1 MKSILLAGALLLA
14 TPVFFS
20 ACQEDAPEIDYEM
33 KVTVVNDFTKVVEAI
48 NNGALKNEQAIN
60 QLKQAIDQMN
70 ADQKTKMQ
78 AIIAAINAVNNTL
91 DTKLAVIEAAIKAQ
105 TLSMDSKMELLKGVI
120 EAQSASLEL
129 KLGAIKTAMNEQTL
143 ALEAKMDLIHDI
155 IGAQTTAL
163 ELKIAAIE
171 AAVKAQ
177 TLSME
182 AKMDLIHD
190 IIASQTAALELK
202 IGAIE
207 AAIKAQTLSMEAKM
221 DLIHD
226 IITAQTSA
234 LELKLAAIETAMK
247 EESIALADKLALV
260 EKAIKDQTTNFDTKM
275 ELLTTAVTSMPD
287 YRDKLAAIETAINN
301 VPDYATQLA
310 AIKAVLSNVNSTLT
324 DKLALLE
331 SIETAITDNAA
342 KLDAIKAVIDALPD
356 YSTAFTN
363 IKTEIANLL
372 QAVKDGTTSTETALA
387 AIAAKIEEMK
397 AAGGV
402 SGGGTT
408 GGGTGTEKIVPKDF
422 VDLGLPSGLLWAK
435 CNIGAATESETGGY
449 FSWGET
455 APKTAF
461 GLSKYKFGDNFT
473 KFSKYN
479 VDDKLKQLQPED
491 DAATVILGPWCHI
504 PTKAEWEEL
513 IEKCTWE
520 ATKMTMP
527 GITEPVVACW
537 KVTGPNGNHII
548 LPSTGWYGEYDFNF
562 DSSHYY
568 SSTLSYDDMSCY
580 ALTWDHSGVTKV
592 GSVSYDHPTIT
603 SRNRFFG
610 NVIRAVC
617 STK

>member
-1 MKSILLAGALLLA
+1 MRVLKSIMLAGAMLLA

-20 ACQEDAPEIDYEM
+20 SCEEDATNLKYKME
-33 KVTVVNDFTKVVEAI
+33 VTVVNDFTKVVEAI

-155 IGAQTTAL
+155 I
-163 ELKIAAIE
+163 
-171 AAVKAQ
+171 
-177 TLSME
+177 
-182 AKMDLIHD
+182 
-190 IIASQTAALELK
+190 ASQTAALELK

-207 AAIKAQTLSMEAKM
+207 AAIKAQTLSVETKM

-226 IITAQTSA
+226 IIAAQTSA

-260 EKAIKDQTTNFDTKM
+260 EKAIKDQATNFDTKM
-275 ELLTTAVTSMPD
+275 ELLTTAVTSIPD

-310 AIKAVLSNVNSTLT
+310 AIEAVLSNVNSTLT

-331 SIETAITDNAA
+331 GINDAITDNAA

-356 YSTAFTN
+356 YSTEFAN

-422 VDLGLPSGLLWAK
+422 VDLGLPSGLMWAK
-435 CNIGAATESETGGY
+435 CNIGAATESDSGGY

-455 APKTAF
+455 APKTKF
-461 GLSKYKFGDNFT
+461 GYGKYKFWNGSTFT
-473 KFSKYN
+473 KYN
-479 VDDKLKQLQPED
+479 WSDNLMELQPED
-491 DAATVILGPWCHI
+491 DAAFVNLGPWCHI

-520 ATKMTMP
+520 ATKVTMP
-527 GITEPVVACW
+527 GTTEPVVAYW

-548 LPSTGWYGEYDFNF
+548 LPSTGYYWDDDFHF
-562 DSSHYY
+562 SWSFYY
-568 SSTLSYDDMSCY
+568 SSTLKEVDTVYS
-580 ALTWDHSGVTKV
+580 LGWDQSGVTEELGV
-592 GSVSYDHPTIT
+592 TYDHPTIARG
-603 SRNRFFG
+603 SRKAG
-610 NVIRAVC
+610 YVIRAVC

>member
-129 KLGAIKTAMNEQTL
+129 KLGAIETAMNEQTL
-143 ALEAKMDLIHDI
+143 ALEAKMDLIHGI
-155 IGAQTTAL
+155 IG
-163 ELKIAAIE
+163 
-171 AAVKAQ
+171 
-177 TLSME
+177 
-182 AKMDLIHD
+182 D
-190 IIASQTAALELK
+190 QTAALELK

-226 IITAQTSA
+226 IIAAQTSA

-260 EKAIKDQTTNFDTKM
+260 EQAIKDQATNFDTKM
-275 ELLTTAVTSMPD
+275 ELLTTAITSIPD

-310 AIKAVLSNVNSTLT
+310 AIEAVLSNVNSTLT

-331 SIETAITDNAA
+331 SIETAITESGN
-342 KLDAIKAVIDALPD
+342 KLAAIKAVIDALPD
-356 YSTAFTN
+356 YTAEFTN
-363 IKTEIANLL
+363 IKAEIANLL
-372 QAVKDGTTSTETALA
+372 QAVKDGTTSKEAAIA
-387 AIAAKIEEMK
+387 AIAAKIEELK
-397 AAGGV
+397 AAGGIT
-402 SGGGTT
+402 GGGTT
-408 GGGTGTEKIVPKDF
+408 GGGTATETMEY
-422 VDLGLPSGLLWAK
+422 VDLGLPSGKKWSKKYL
-435 CNIGAATESETGGY
+435 GAETATDKGDY
-449 FSWGET
+449 YAWGET
-455 APKTAF
+455 SPKSPGHF
-461 GLSKYKFGDNFT
+461 DFT
-473 KFSKYN
+473 KENYKLLDGAWGDFRRYN
-479 VDDKLKQLQPED
+479 KKDGWKQLIPYD
-491 DAATVILGPWCHI
+491 DAATARLGDKWHI
-504 PTKAEWEEL
+504 PTETEVQELLDYCTAKEITMNGKA
-513 IEKCTWE
+513 
-520 ATKMTMP
+520 
-527 GITEPVVACW
+527 GIALVS
-537 KVTGPNGNHII
+537 KINNNYIFFRNNG
-548 LPSTGWYGEYDFNF
+548 LVSFDKWYGTDRFDFWTADLFIGDVQHATYCRIYIDGDNIVT
-562 DSSHYY
+562 DTWHTLRSDGMNIRPIYY
-568 SSTLSYDDMSCY
+568 
-580 ALTWDHSGVTKV
+580 
-592 GSVSYDHPTIT
+592 
-603 SRNRFFG
+603 
-610 NVIRAVC
+610 
-617 STK
+617 

>member
-1 MKSILLAGALLLA
+1 MRVLKSIMLAGAMLLA

-20 ACQEDAPEIDYEM
+20 SCEEDATNLKYKME
-33 KVTVVNDFTKVVEAI
+33 VTVVNDFTKVVEAI

-155 IGAQTTAL
+155 I
-163 ELKIAAIE
+163 
-171 AAVKAQ
+171 
-177 TLSME
+177 
-182 AKMDLIHD
+182 
-190 IIASQTAALELK
+190 ASQTAALELK

-226 IITAQTSA
+226 IIAAQTSA

-275 ELLTTAVTSMPD
+275 ELLTTAITSMPD
-287 YRDKLAAIETAINN
+287 YSAKLAAIETAISN

-331 SIETAITDNAA
+331 GINDAITDNAA
-342 KLDAIKAVIDALPD
+342 KLAAIKAVIDALPD
-356 YSTAFTN
+356 YSTEFAN

-435 CNIGAATESETGGY
+435 YNIGAATESDSGGY

-455 APKTAF
+455 APKTKF
-461 GLSKYKFGDNFT
+461 GYGKYKFWNGSTFT
-473 KFSKYN
+473 KYN
-479 VDDKLKQLQPED
+479 WSDNLMELQPED
-491 DAATVILGPWCHI
+491 DAALVNLGPWCHI

-520 ATKMTMP
+520 ATKVTMP
-527 GITEPVVACW
+527 GTTEPVEAYW
-537 KVTGPNGNHII
+537 KVTGPDGNHII
-548 LPSTGWYGEYDFNF
+548 LPSTGWYGDDGLHFSWSF
-562 DSSHYY
+562 YY
-568 SSTLSYDDMSCY
+568 SSTLKEVDTVYS
-580 ALTWDHSGVTKV
+580 LGWDQSGVTEELGV
-592 GSVSYDHPTIT
+592 TYDHPTIART
-603 SRNRFFG
+603 SRQDG
-610 NVIRAVC
+610 CVIRAVC

>member
-1 MKSILLAGALLLA
+1 MRVLKSIMLAGAMLLA

-20 ACQEDAPEIDYEM
+20 SCEEDATNLKYKME
-33 KVTVVNDFTKVVEAI
+33 VTVVNDFTKVVEAI

-129 KLGAIKTAMNEQTL
+129 KLGAIETAMNEQTL
-143 ALEAKMDLIHDI
+143 ALEAKMDLIHGI
-155 IGAQTTAL
+155 IG
-163 ELKIAAIE
+163 
-171 AAVKAQ
+171 
-177 TLSME
+177 
-182 AKMDLIHD
+182 D
-190 IIASQTAALELK
+190 QTAALELK

-226 IITAQTSA
+226 IIAAQTSA

-260 EKAIKDQTTNFDTKM
+260 EQAIKDQTTNFDAKM
-275 ELLTTAVTSMPD
+275 ELLTAAITSMPD
-287 YRDKLAAIETAINN
+287 YSAKLAAIETAINN
-301 VPDYATQLA
+301 VPDYSTQLA
-310 AIKAVLSNVNSTLT
+310 AIKAVMNNVNSTLT

-331 SIETAITDNAA
+331 GINDAITDNAA
-342 KLDAIKAVIDALPD
+342 KLAAIEAVIDALPD
-356 YSTAFTN
+356 YSAAFTS

-455 APKTAF
+455 APKTDF
-461 GLSKYKFGDNFT
+461 GYSKYKFWNGSTFT
-473 KFSKYN
+473 KYN
-479 VDDKLKQLQPED
+479 WSDNLMELQPED
-491 DAATVILGPWCHI
+491 DAAFVNLGPWCHI

-520 ATKMTMP
+520 ATKVTMP
-527 GITEPVVACW
+527 GTTEPVVSYW

-548 LPSTGWYGEYDFNF
+548 LPSTGYYWDDGFNF
-562 DSSHYY
+562 NWSFYY
-568 SSTLSYDDMSCY
+568 SSTLKEVDTVYS
-580 ALTWDHSGVTKV
+580 LGWDQSGVTEELGV
-592 GSVSYDHPTIT
+592 TYDHPTIARG
-603 SRNRFFG
+603 SRKAG
-610 NVIRAVC
+610 YVIRAVC

>member
-1 MKSILLAGALLLA
+1 MRVLKSIMLAGAMLLA

-20 ACQEDAPEIDYEM
+20 SCEEDATNLKYKME
-33 KVTVVNDFTKVVEAI
+33 VTVVNDFTKVVEAI

-105 TLSMDSKMELLKGVI
+105 TLSMEAKMDLLKGVI
-120 EAQSASLEL
+120 A
-129 KLGAIKTAMNEQTL
+129 
-143 ALEAKMDLIHDI
+143 
-155 IGAQTTAL
+155 AQTTAL
-163 ELKIAAIE
+163 ETKL
-171 AAVKAQ
+171 
-177 TLSME
+177 
-182 AKMDLIHD
+182 
-190 IIASQTAALELK
+190 
-202 IGAIE
+202 GAIE

-226 IITAQTSA
+226 IIAAQTSA
-234 LELKLAAIETAMK
+234 LELKLAAIETAIK
-247 EESIALADKLALV
+247 EESIALEDKLALV
-260 EKAIKDQTTNFDTKM
+260 EQAIKDQTTNFDAKM
-275 ELLTTAVTSMPD
+275 ELLTTAITSMPD
-287 YRDKLAAIETAINN
+287 YSAKLAAIETAISN

-310 AIKAVLSNVNSTLT
+310 AIKAVMNGINTTLT

-331 SIETAITDNAA
+331 GINDAITDNAA
-342 KLDAIKAVIDALPD
+342 KLAAIKAVIDALPD
-356 YSTAFTN
+356 YSTAFAS

-435 CNIGAATESETGGY
+435 CNIGAATENETGGY

-455 APKTAF
+455 APKTKF
-461 GLSKYKFGDNFT
+461 GYGKYKFWNGSTFT
-473 KFSKYN
+473 KYN
-479 VDDKLKQLQPED
+479 WSDNLMELQPED
-491 DAATVILGPWCHI
+491 DAATVILGPWCHT

-520 ATKMTMP
+520 ATKVTMP
-527 GITEPVVACW
+527 GTTEPVVAYW

-548 LPSTGWYGEYDFNF
+548 LPSTG
-562 DSSHYY
+562 YY
-568 SSTLSYDDMSCY
+568 WDDGLHFSWSFYNSSTLKEVDTVCS
-580 ALTWDHSGVTKV
+580 LGWDHSGVTEEL
-592 GSVSYDHPTIT
+592 GVSYDHPTIARG
-603 SRNRFFG
+603 SRKAG
-610 NVIRAVC
+610 YVIRAVC

>member
-1 MKSILLAGALLLA
+1 MRVLKSIMLAGAMLLA

-20 ACQEDAPEIDYEM
+20 SCEEDATNLKYKME
-33 KVTVVNDFTKVVEAI
+33 VTVVNDFTKVVEAI

-155 IGAQTTAL
+155 IA
-163 ELKIAAIE
+163 
-171 AAVKAQ
+171 
-177 TLSME
+177 
-182 AKMDLIHD
+182 D
-190 IIASQTAALELK
+190 QTAALELK

-226 IITAQTSA
+226 IIAAQTSA

-275 ELLTTAVTSMPD
+275 ELLTTAITSMPD
-287 YRDKLAAIETAINN
+287 YSAKLAAIETAISN

-331 SIETAITDNAA
+331 GINDAITDNAA

-356 YSTAFTN
+356 YSTEFTN

-435 CNIGAATESETGGY
+435 YNIGAATESETGGY

-455 APKTAF
+455 APKTEFAKD
-461 GLSKYKFGDNFT
+461 KYKFGEGP
-473 KFSKYN
+473 FSKYN
-479 VDDKLKQLQPED
+479 DDDKLTQLQPED
-491 DAATVILGPWCHI
+491 DAATIILGPWCHI
-504 PTKAEWEEL
+504 PTRAEWEEL

-520 ATKMTMP
+520 ATKVTMP
-527 GITEPVVACW
+527 GTTEPVVAYW

-548 LPSTGWYGEYDFNF
+548 LPSTGWYGSSALKYDF
-562 DSSHYY
+562 SYY
-568 SSTLSYDDMSCY
+568 HSSTLNYMGHPEP
-580 ALTWDHSGVTKV
+580 LVWRHKGVTKD
-592 GSVSYDHPTIT
+592 GSVVYEHPTIT
-603 SRNRFFG
+603 SQNRYLGFA
-610 NVIRAVC
+610 IRAVC

>member
-1 MKSILLAGALLLA
+1 MRVLKSIMLAGAMLLA

-20 ACQEDAPEIDYEM
+20 SCEEDATNLKYKME
-33 KVTVVNDFTKVVEAI
+33 VTVINDFTKVVEAI

-129 KLGAIKTAMNEQTL
+129 KLGAIETAMNEQTL
-143 ALEAKMDLIHDI
+143 ALEAKMNLIHDI
-155 IGAQTTAL
+155 IASQTAAL
-163 ELKIAAIE
+163 ELKIGAIE

-190 IIASQTAALELK
+190 IIA
-202 IGAIE
+202 
-207 AAIKAQTLSMEAKM
+207 
-221 DLIHD
+221 
-226 IITAQTSA
+226 AQTSA

-275 ELLTTAVTSMPD
+275 ELLTTAITSMPD
-287 YRDKLAAIETAINN
+287 YSAKLAAIETAINS

-331 SIETAITDNAA
+331 GINDAITDNAA

-356 YSTAFTN
+356 YSTEFAN

-435 CNIGAATESETGGY
+435 CNIGAATETEAGGY

-455 APKTAF
+455 APKTEF
-461 GLSKYKFGDNFT
+461 SENKYKFWDGSKFT
-473 KFSKYN
+473 KYN
-479 VDDKLKQLQPED
+479 DDDKLTQLQPED
-491 DAATVILGPWCHI
+491 DAATIILGPWCHI

-520 ATKMTMP
+520 ATTVTMP
-527 GITEPVVACW
+527 TTTEPIVAYW

-548 LPSTGWYGEYDFNF
+548 LPSTGYYGSTAFSYKV
-562 DSSHYY
+562 SYY
-568 SSTLSYDDMSCY
+568 HSSTLNRVGDLEPL
-580 ALTWDHSGVTKV
+580 AWLHRVVTKD
-592 GSVSYDHPTIT
+592 GIVSYDHPSIT
-603 SRNRFFG
+603 RQNRYLGF
-610 NVIRAVC
+610 VIRAVC

>member
-1 MKSILLAGALLLA
+1 MRVLKSIMLAGAMLLA

-20 ACQEDAPEIDYEM
+20 SCEEDATNLKYKME
-33 KVTVVNDFTKVVEAI
+33 VTVVNDFTKVVEAI

-129 KLGAIKTAMNEQTL
+129 KLGAIETAMNEQTL

-155 IGAQTTAL
+155 I
-163 ELKIAAIE
+163 AA
-171 AAVKAQ
+171 
-177 TLSME
+177 
-182 AKMDLIHD
+182 
-190 IIASQTAALELK
+190 QTAALELK

-207 AAIKAQTLSMEAKM
+207 AAIKAQTLSVETKM

-226 IITAQTSA
+226 IIAAQTSA

-275 ELLTTAVTSMPD
+275 ELLTAAITSMPD
-287 YRDKLAAIETAINN
+287 YSAKLAAIETAISN

-310 AIKAVLSNVNSTLT
+310 AIKAVMSNVNTTLT

-331 SIETAITDNAA
+331 GINDAITDNAA

-356 YSTAFTN
+356 YSTAFTS

-435 CNIGAATESETGGY
+435 CNIGAATESDAGGY

-455 APKTAF
+455 APKTEF
-461 GLSKYKFGDNFT
+461 GLSKYKFGNNLLKFT
-473 KFSKYN
+473 KYN

-520 ATKMTMP
+520 ATKVTMP

-548 LPSTGWYGEYDFNF
+548 LPSTGWYGKYDFKF

-580 ALTWDHSGVTKV
+580 ALTWDNSGVTKV
-592 GSVSYDHPTIT
+592 GSDSYDHPTIT

-610 NVIRAVC
+610 NAIRAVC